1 MTIKEIIK
9 NSATML
15 GREDIVKCIE
25 LNVDYQTQVLKDSV
39 STLTKLANLVINEL
53 ACSFVPMS
61 TVEEKTA
68 TGGKIYYTS
77 LSNNPLKII
86 GVYDRNGNDVLKK
99 ITATFIMVSSNDVL
113 VEYSYFPKTFGIEE
127 SIGYQEKDVP
137 MRVLCYGLC
146 AEFALSMGCYK
157 DAVMWHGRYEDALV
171 EFYKPSNSKI
181 KRREWQ

>member
-9 NSATML
+9 NTATMI
-15 GREDIVKCIE
+15 GREDIVKCLE
-25 LNVDYQTQVLKDSV
+25 SNVDYQSQALKDNV
-39 STLTKLANLVINEL
+39 NTLVKLANLVINEL
-53 ACSFVPMS
+53 ACSFVPMV
-61 TVEEKTA
+61 TVEKISA
-68 TGGKIYYTS
+68 QDGKVYYTS

-86 GVYDRNGNDVLKK
+86 GIYDNYGNDVLKK
-99 ITATFIMVSSNDVL
+99 ITATFAMVSASEVL
-113 VEYSYFPKTFGIEE
+113 VEYSFFPKTYALEDNV
-127 SIGYQEKDVP
+127 GYQEKDVP

-157 DAVMWHGRYEDALV
+157 DAVMWHGRYEDGLV